1 MKILTNSLII
11 AALTLVS
18 CTSDKEL
25 VVEAFET
32 SASGKKLSPVSEF
45 GTDGEAS
52 QIKLLPDQEFQT
64 ITGFGGSFT
73 EASAYLL
80 NQLGAVNRKKIIDA
94 YFGPEGARYSLTRT
108 HMNSCDFSLSNYSYA
123 PVEGDVE
130 LSSFSIEEDRDDIIP
145 MIKEAMAVSEDGF
158 KIMASP
164 WTAPPWMKDNKDW
177 RGGKLL
183 PEYYDSWAL
192 FFSKYIDAY
201 RAEGIDIWG
210 FTVENEPLGND
221 NNWESMHF
229 TPQEMTDFVKNH
241 LGPRLEQD
249 GHEVKIL
256 GYDQNR
262 GDELKDWVETMFQ
275 DEVSRKYFDGTAV
288 HWYASTFDW
297 FPENLQM
304 AHEIAP
310 DKHIIQ
316 SEACV
321 DAEVPKWQ
329 DDPWYWSKEATDWG
343 WDWAPEKDKHL
354 HPKYVPVYRYARD
367 IIGCLNNWVDG
378 WVDWNM
384 VLDRQGGPNWFENWC
399 VAPVIVDP
407 EEDEVYFTPLYYTL
421 SHFSRFI
428 RPGAVRIGFENSDD
442 SLMVTAAQNPDGSI
456 AIVILNQE
464 EEAKQFALSLGEETT
479 KNITISGQAV
489 QTLIVPAKK
498 EITETN

>member
-1 MKILTNSLII
+1 MKNLINSLIL

-18 CTSDKEL
+18 CTSEKEM
-25 VVEAFET
+25 VVEVYET
-32 SASGKKLSPVSEF
+32 SAAGKKLSPVSEF
-45 GTDGEAS
+45 GSEGTAS
-52 QIKLLPDQEFQT
+52 QIKLLPDQKFQT

-80 NQLGAVNRKKIIDA
+80 NQLGAENRKKIIDA

-249 GHEVKIL
+249 GHEVKI
-256 GYDQNR
+256 
-262 GDELKDWVETMFQ
+262 
-275 DEVSRKYFDGTAV
+275 
-288 HWYASTFDW
+288 
-297 FPENLQM
+297 
-304 AHEIAP
+304 
-310 DKHIIQ
+310 
-316 SEACV
+316 
-321 DAEVPKWQ
+321 
-329 DDPWYWSKEATDWG
+329 
-343 WDWAPEKDKHL
+343 
-354 HPKYVPVYRYARD
+354 
-367 IIGCLNNWVDG
+367 
-378 WVDWNM
+378 
-384 VLDRQGGPNWFENWC
+384 
-399 VAPVIVDP
+399 
-407 EEDEVYFTPLYYTL
+407 
-421 SHFSRFI
+421 
-428 RPGAVRIGFENSDD
+428 
-442 SLMVTAAQNPDGSI
+442 
-456 AIVILNQE
+456 
-464 EEAKQFALSLGEETT
+464 
-479 KNITISGQAV
+479 
-489 QTLIVPAKK
+489 
-498 EITETN
+498 